1 MLPLKNFTANSL
13 SCICGINQS
22 SGKHY
27 TFVTCISSVAIAN
40 VDLFHYKL
48 PCYEFNIPSCEK
60 KKQNPTQQF
69 GLNAVGMVLG
79 KYLHAFKL
87 SGANTKRIY
96 LLS

>member
-60 KKQNPTQQF
+60 KKPNTTVWAQRSGN
-69 GLNAVGMVLG
+69 GSG
-79 KYLHAFKL
+79 KVPACIQTFW
-87 SGANTKRIY
+87 R
-96 LLS
+96 

>member
-13 SCICGINQS
+13 SCICRINQS

-60 KKQNPTQQF
+60 KKTKPNTTVWAQRSGN
-69 GLNAVGMVLG
+69 GSG
-79 KYLHAFKL
+79 KVPACIQTFW
-87 SGANTKRIY
+87 R
-96 LLS
+96 

>member
-60 KKQNPTQQF
+60 KKTQHNSLGSTQWEWFWESTCMRSNFLALTQNVFT
-69 GLNAVGMVLG
+69 
-79 KYLHAFKL
+79 Y
-87 SGANTKRIY
+87 
-96 LLS
+96 